1 MLFDDPRLHF
11 ADRHAA
17 AIRAE
22 FREQL
27 SGGGAQQLEPLVRSL
42 ARDARARG
50 VAAELAIVA
59 LKVSIHG
66 ELSYAITRIATEDDQ
81 RNSELFES
89 VIGWVLDEYFDERAG
104 GQGDS
109 RKLAS

>member
-11 ADRHAA
+11 AGRHAA

-22 FREQL
+22 YREQL
-27 SGGGAQQLEPLVRSL
+27 NGGGAQQLEPLVRLL
-42 ARDARARG
+42 ARDARASG

-66 ELSYAITRIATEDDQ
+66 EVSYAITRIATEDDQ
-81 RNSELFES
+81 RNHVLFES
-89 VIGWVLDEYFDERAG
+89 LIGWVLDEYFEERTAH
-104 GQGDS
+104 QGDS